1 MKGWIKVLVFNLL
14 TFPFVVNAQSSAAL
28 KKQQNQIRNEIKK
41 LNSILQDIDV
51 DKKKTDIQIIIS
63 QKKIGAR
70 EELIQSI
77 SNEVGVLEQQII
89 YQKSLIDSLSFQL
102 STLRNQ
108 YKKMVVHAYKN
119 RNATDKL
126 IFIFSSNDFN
136 QAYKR
141 IKYINEIGEF
151 RVHQVKQIEEASEKI
166 KEQIVLL
173 ENKKKD
179 KVVLI
184 EVKNLEKTALQKEE
198 ENLKQLYQNIQQN
211 EKKIKADILAK
222 QKEDQK
228 LNEEIKRIIQREIEE
243 AQRKAE
249 EARKKKTEAE
259 RLAREKAIK
268 EGKTPPPAPKKVDDV
283 YKQTPDAK
291 LLSDNF
297 IANKGNLP
305 WPVDKAT
312 VSVHF
317 GNSKHPVYK
326 ELEIIN
332 NGINIL
338 TTRNSDVKCIFNG
351 NVSAVIALPNG
362 KNAVL
367 VQHGDFF
374 TLYSNLSNIKVK
386 RNDAVKTGDVLGVVK
401 TDEDGKTELHFELW
415 QGKITQNPEAW
426 LLRL

>member
-1 MKGWIKVLVFNLL
+1 MSGWIKIIFYSFLFLN
-14 TFPFVVNAQSSAAL
+14 FVTYAQSSASL
-28 KKQQNQIRNEIKK
+28 KKQQNLIRKEIKK

-77 SNEVGVLEQQII
+77 ALEVSILEQQILH
-89 YQKSLIDSLSFQL
+89 QKALIDSLNSQL
-102 STLRNQ
+102 NSLRDQ
-108 YKKMVVHAYKN
+108 YKKMVIHAYKN

-151 RVHQVKQIEEASEKI
+151 RAHQVSQIEQASLKI
-166 KEQIVLL
+166 KEEIVVL
-173 ENKKKD
+173 ENKKEQK
-179 KVVLI
+179 KNLI
-184 EVKNLEKTALQKEE
+184 EVKNKEKSVLQKEE
-198 ENLKQLYQNIQQN
+198 ENLKQLYQDIQQN

-243 AQRKAE
+243 ARRKAE
-249 EARKKKTEAE
+249 EERKKKEEAV
-259 RLAREKAIK
+259 RIAREKAIK
-268 EGKTPPPAPKKVDDV
+268 EGKTPPPVKKTDEV
-283 YKQTPDAK
+283 YKQTPEAK

-297 IANKGNLP
+297 IANKGSLP

-317 GNSKHPVYK
+317 GNSKHPMYD
-326 ELEIIN
+326 LEIIN

-338 TTRNSDVKCIFNG
+338 TTRNSNVKCIFNG

-367 VQHGDFF
+367 IQHGDFF
-374 TLYSNLSNIKVK
+374 TLYSNISNITVK
-386 RNDAVKTGDVLGVVK
+386 RNDTVKTGDILGVVK

-415 QGKITQNPEAW
+415 QGKVTQNPEAW
-426 LLRL
+426 LLRLK

>member
-1 MKGWIKVLVFNLL
+1 MSGWIKIIFYSFLFLN
-14 TFPFVVNAQSSAAL
+14 FVTYAQSSASL
-28 KKQQNQIRNEIKK
+28 KKQQNLIRKEIKK

-77 SNEVGVLEQQII
+77 ALEVSILEQQILH
-89 YQKSLIDSLSFQL
+89 QKALIDSLNSQL
-102 STLRNQ
+102 NSLRDQ
-108 YKKMVVHAYKN
+108 YKKMVIHAYKN

-151 RVHQVKQIEEASEKI
+151 RAHQVSQIEQASLKI
-166 KEQIVLL
+166 KEEIVVL
-173 ENKKKD
+173 ENKKEQK
-179 KVVLI
+179 KNLI
-184 EVKNLEKTALQKEE
+184 EVKNKEKSVLQKEE
-198 ENLKQLYQNIQQN
+198 ENLKQLYQDIQQN

-243 AQRKAE
+243 ARRKAE
-249 EARKKKTEAE
+249 EERKKKEEAA
-259 RLAREKAIK
+259 RIAREKAIK
-268 EGKTPPPAPKKVDDV
+268 EGKTPPPVKKTDEV
-283 YKQTPDAK
+283 YKQTPEAK

-297 IANKGNLP
+297 IANKGSLP

-317 GNSKHPVYK
+317 GNSKHPMYD
-326 ELEIIN
+326 LEIIN

-338 TTRNSDVKCIFNG
+338 TTRNSNVKCIFNG

-367 VQHGDFF
+367 IQHGDFF
-374 TLYSNLSNIKVK
+374 TLYSNISNITVK
-386 RNDAVKTGDVLGVVK
+386 RNDTVKTGDILGVVK

-415 QGKITQNPEAW
+415 QGKVTQNPEAW
-426 LLRL
+426 LLRLK

>member
-1 MKGWIKVLVFNLL
+1 MSEWIKVLLL
-14 TFPFVVNAQSSAAL
+14 NFLVFPFLVQAQSSAAL
-28 KKQQNQIRNEIKK
+28 KKQQNQIRNEIIK
-41 LNSILQDIDV
+41 LNSILHDIDV

-77 SNEVGVLEQQII
+77 SNQVGVLDQQIV
-89 YQKSLIDSLSFQL
+89 YQKTVIDSLSYQL
-102 STLRNQ
+102 NTLRDQ

-151 RVHQVKQIEEASEKI
+151 REHQVKQIEDASVRI
-166 KEQIVLL
+166 REQIAVL

-184 EVKNLEKTALQKEE
+184 EVKNLEKAALQKEE
-198 ENLKQLYQNIQQN
+198 ENLKHLYQEIQQN

-249 EARKKKTEAE
+249 EARKKKEEAD

-268 EGKTPPPAPKKVDDV
+268 EGKTPPPAPKKIDDV
-283 YKQTPDAK
+283 YKQTPEAK

-297 IANKGNLP
+297 MANKGSLP

-317 GNSKHPVYK
+317 GNSKHPLYD
-326 ELEIIN
+326 LEIIN

-338 TTRNSDVKCIFNG
+338 TTRNSNVKCVFNG
-351 NVSAVIALPNG
+351 SVSAVIALPNG

-367 VQHGDFF
+367 VQHGDYF
-374 TLYSNLSNIKVK
+374 TLYSNLGSIKVK
-386 RNDAVKTGDVLGVVK
+386 RNDVVKTGDVLGVVK